1 MKNWVS
7 GIMKTFQNLT
17 RGDIILS
24 LKFEDNDIKSSLK
37 YSKSTV
43 NSIQKYVDSSSF
55 RCSCVSNP
63 TECIIS
69 IPNNSLNRANYN
81 NTFYVLDD
89 IVEGDPVCNSWSGVG
104 KGSILYSIYLDLD
117 AKILEKSVE
126 HKVLG
131 VSESKTGKRLVV
143 FAENIDT
150 NSEEVFRIPQENKGG
165 CRFYADS
172 NKFYIVGLSKKD
184 VIIEV
189 QRKLDELINEQLKS
203 IENLEKSTIKLMSLR
218 DTL

>member
-1 MKNWVS
+1 
-7 GIMKTFQNLT
+7 MKTFQNLT

-24 LKFEDNDIKSSLK
+24 LKFENNGIKSPLD
-37 YSKSTV
+37 YSKYTV
-43 NSIQKYVDSSSF
+43 NSVQKYSHSLSF
-55 RCSCVSNP
+55 RCTLEPRDLNP
-63 TECIIS
+63 TEYIIS
-69 IPNNSLNRANYN
+69 IPDSYLKRANYN
-81 NTFYVLDD
+81 NTLYVLNN

-104 KGSILYSIYLDLD
+104 KDSILYSIYLDLG
-117 AKILEKSVE
+117 AKVLEKSVE

-131 VSESKTGKRLVV
+131 VSKSKTGKRLVV

-165 CRFYADS
+165 CRFYKDN

-184 VIIEV
+184 IILEV
-189 QRKLDELINEQLKS
+189 QRKLDGLINDQLKS

>member
-1 MKNWVS
+1 
-7 GIMKTFQNLT
+7 MKTFQNLT

-37 YSKSTV
+37 YSKYTV
-43 NSIQKYVDSSSF
+43 NSIQKYVDSFSF
-55 RCSCVSNP
+55 RCTLEPRALNP
-63 TECIIS
+63 IEYIIS
-69 IPNNSLNRANYN
+69 IPSGFLKRTNCN

-89 IVEGDPVCNSWSGVG
+89 IVEGDTICNSWSGVG

-131 VSESKTGKRLVV
+131 VSKSKTGKRLVV

>member
-1 MKNWVS
+1 
-7 GIMKTFQNLT
+7 MKTFQNLT
-17 RGDIILS
+17 KGDTILF
-24 LKFEDNDIKSSLK
+24 LKFEDNDTKSPLNYIK
-37 YSKSTV
+37 YTID
-43 NSIQKYVDSSSF
+43 SIQKCANSTSF

-69 IPNNSLNRANYN
+69 IPNNFLNRTNCN

-89 IVEGDPVCNSWSGVG
+89 IVEGDTVCNSWSGVG
-104 KGSILYSIYLDLD
+104 KGSILYSTYLNLD
-117 AKILEKSVE
+117 TKILEKSIE

-131 VSESKTGKRLVV
+131 VSKSKTGKRLVV
-143 FAENIDT
+143 LTKNIDT

-203 IENLEKSTIKLMSLR
+203 IENLEKSTIKLMCLR
-218 DTL
+218 DSL

>member
-1 MKNWVS
+1 
-7 GIMKTFQNLT
+7 MKTFQNLT

-37 YSKSTV
+37 YSKYTV
-43 NSIQKYVDSSSF
+43 NSIQKYVDSFSF
-55 RCSCVSNP
+55 RCSNVSDP
-63 TECIIS
+63 IEYIIS
-69 IPNNSLNRANYN
+69 IPNSYLKRANYN

-89 IVEGDPVCNSWSGVG
+89 IVEGDPVCKNWFDVG
-104 KGSILYSIYLDLD
+104 KGSILYSIYLDLNT
-117 AKILEKSVE
+117 KILEKSVE

-131 VSESKTGKRLVV
+131 VSKSKTGKRLVV

-150 NSEEVFRIPQENKGG
+150 NSEEVFRIPPENNSK
-165 CRFYADS
+165 CQFYKDNEDN
-172 NKFYIVGLSKKD
+172 NKFYVIGLSKEAILT
-184 VIIEV
+184 VI
-189 QRKLDELINEQLKS
+189 RGRLDELINDQLKS